1 MVIVDGKN
9 FRQMNFGYR
18 LISRPFLAEKPLAI
32 LPILICPSRQITTEQ
47 QNLIYTRFR
56 QHLNHLITN
65 YHLHYGWIECS
76 YFISSTNEIRLISI
90 KPTYSVYLT
99 EAFNSTNQY
108 GNPIIALVQ
117 LSNHQRPQTPIFN
130 EKTVYIHRLWA
141 NLSEK
146 YSINDLIN
154 MKEIKRIHRL
164 NSCINRY
171 VRLRYREGEIINND
185 NKKLFH
191 EIGFIQTHGEYYE
204 IGLTNLIEFRSILL
218 KQPELFPFVHHPSLS
233 NNPYPFDSITCLPS
247 NTLLVQ
253 LEEIRKREQKDLI

>member
-1 MVIVDGKN
+1 MDGKN
-9 FRQMNFGYR
+9 FRQMYFDYQ

-141 NLSEK
+141 NLAEK

-154 MKEIKRIHRL
+154 MKEIKRIYRS
-164 NSCINRY
+164 NRCINRY
-171 VRLRYREGEIINND
+171 ARLRYRKGDLINHNQRCQD
-185 NKKLFH
+185 
-191 EIGFIQTHGEYYE
+191 IGFIQTHGEYYE

-218 KQPELFPFVHHPSLS
+218 KKPELFPFVHPPSLS
-233 NNPYPFDSITCLPS
+233 NTQYPFDPNTCLPS
-247 NTLLVQ
+247 ETLLNQ
-253 LEEIRKREQKDLI
+253 LEDTRKHQEKDLI